1 MLFRSFRGVDESRHS
16 GSEWVV
22 PLKTTSI
29 EAAKYFDDGILDF
42 VFIDAEHTFEAVVS
56 DIRAW
61 LPKVKH
67 GGCIAGHDYSWDG
80 VKRAVEQELA
90 GKYKQLGSCWIVPAR
105 NW

>member
-1 MLFRSFRGVDESRHS
+1 MNWQEELKYN
-16 GSEWVV
+16 GS
-22 PLKTTSI
+22 
-29 EAAKYFDDGILDF
+29 LDF

-67 GGCIAGHDYSWDG
+67 GGCIAGHDLDWDG

-90 GKYKQLGSCWIVPAR
+90 GKHEQLGSCWIVPAR